1 MNRKSFVLG
10 VALTVAGV
18 VVGYGIARLGGQ
30 VGEVTASS
38 EQAMA
43 STVANAKKE
52 RRVLYWYD
60 PMVPDQH
67 FDKPGKSPFMDM
79 ELQPKYE
86 EEDDD
91 SGRPGLALSASVA
104 QTLGL
109 RYATA
114 VRREIASAF
123 DAPGMTQLDASEV
136 AVVQA
141 RTGGF
146 VRRVMART
154 PGEAVRAGTPLLEI
168 VAPEWTGA
176 QQEFLAIARGGDAS
190 LMAASRQRLLYLG
203 MPESLVKRLEQSRN
217 VQPAII
223 EIPIDG
229 VLQELSVRDGMT
241 VSAGTPLATI
251 NGTSRVW
258 VEVAVPEIRA
268 GQVKAGQGVTVSL
281 PSQSGAPV
289 QGVVKSVLVE
299 GNTELR
305 TLRVRIVL
313 PNRDS
318 RLQAGLT
325 AIARFRGPS
334 KRAVVV
340 PAEAVIRTGT
350 RDIVYIVG
358 SDDRLRPVVVQTGM
372 ESGNDIAI
380 ENGIDEGQ
388 RVVTSGQFLID
399 SESSLRGI
407 LPTDTEAQGD
417 EPVMAMPA
425 DAPAPEPV
433 PAAHAGHGGM

>member
-1 MNRKSFVLG
+1 MNRKSLVLG
-10 VALTVAGV
+10 VALTAAGV
-18 VVGYGIARLGGQ
+18 VIGYGIARLGGQ

-43 STVANAKKE
+43 SAAANAKKE

-86 EEDDD
+86 EDD

-123 DAPGMTQLDASEV
+123 DAPGMTQLDASDV

-141 RTGGF
+141 RTGGY

-190 LMAASRQRLLYLG
+190 LIAASRQRLIFLG
-203 MPESLVKRLEQSRN
+203 MSESLVKRLEQSRN

-241 VSAGTPLATI
+241 VAAGTTLATI
-251 NGTSRVW
+251 NGTSLVW
-258 VEVAVPEIRA
+258 VEVAVPETRA
-268 GQVKAGQGVTVSL
+268 GQVRSGQGVAVL
-281 PSQSGAPV
+281 FPSRSGAPV
-289 QGVVKSVLVE
+289 QGVVKSVLAE
-299 GNTELR
+299 GNAELR
-305 TLRVRIVL
+305 TLRVRIAL
-313 PNRDS
+313 PNRDG
-318 RLQAGLT
+318 RLQAGLS
-325 AIARFRGPS
+325 AIARFKGPS
-334 KRAVVV
+334 EHTVVV

-350 RDIVYIVG
+350 RDIVYVVG
-358 SDDRLRPVVVQTGM
+358 SDDKLRPVVVQTGV

-407 LPTDTEAQGD
+407 LPMGTEAHGD
-417 EPVMAMPA
+417 EPGMAMPA
-425 DAPAPEPV
+425 DAPELAPEPV